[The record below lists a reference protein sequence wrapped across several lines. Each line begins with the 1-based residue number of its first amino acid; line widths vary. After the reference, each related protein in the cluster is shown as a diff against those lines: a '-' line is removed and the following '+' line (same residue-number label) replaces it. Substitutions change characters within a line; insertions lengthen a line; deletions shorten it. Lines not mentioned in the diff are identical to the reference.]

1 MRSVGIVL
9 AVVGILVL
17 VAGLIN
23 HFAVH
28 FMGATSHAS
37 LLIGIVGGALLI
49 IGVVL
54 SMMRGNAKAA

>member
-28 FMGATSHAS
+28 FMGTTSHAS
-37 LLIGIVGGALLI
+37 LLIGVVGGVLLI